1 MRIIIFLFL
10 FLLSTITPVN
20 AKMTGEEWMKLC
32 ESPESIDNLG
42 CMMYLGGTRDMYT
55 MMNDPNFES
64 YVYVNGEKHL
74 IKKTCFPNG
83 VTIGQQKKI
92 MMKYLNNNPKEL
104 HERFEY
110 IYSIVIRDTFP
121 CKD

>member
-1 MRIIIFLFL
+1 
-10 FLLSTITPVN
+10 
-20 AKMTGEEWMKLC
+20 MKIC
-32 ESPESIDNLG
+32 ESPEVKDSLNCIS
-42 CMMYLGGTRDMYT
+42 YLGGKRDMYLI
-55 MMNDPNFES
+55 MQDPNIES

-83 VTIGQQKKI
+83 VTIEQQQNI

-110 IYSIVIRDTFP
+110 IYSIVIRETFP
-121 CKD
+121 CKRTEQ